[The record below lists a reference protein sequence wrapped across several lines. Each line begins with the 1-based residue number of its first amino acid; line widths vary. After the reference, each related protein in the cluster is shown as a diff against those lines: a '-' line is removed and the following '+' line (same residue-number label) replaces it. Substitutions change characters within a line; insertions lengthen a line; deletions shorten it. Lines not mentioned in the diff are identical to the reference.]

1 MRVGLEDALFTDH
14 LTKDRLGH
22 VAELLFLRSLRW
34 REWMAKFKLI
44 SLGAGNPGAEAG
56 FETWYRETHAP
67 QICALPMVKSVQVS
81 KVGPTMM
88 PVPWQLMAVYEI
100 EADSAENILPVIG
113 EATQSG
119 RLTMSSSINPE
130 SFSVFVVE

>member
-1 MRVGLEDALFTDH
+1 
-14 LTKDRLGH
+14 
-22 VAELLFLRSLRW
+22 
-34 REWMAKFKLI
+34 MAKFKLI
-44 SLGAGNPGAEAG
+44 SLGAGNPGAEAE

-67 QICALPMVKSVQVS
+67 QICTLPMVKSVQVS
-81 KVGPTMM
+81 KVGPMMM